1 MELER
6 ITDWLKKSED
16 ELAHIRYQLEDIPKV
31 KMYSFQTDQD
41 ECVLADDF
49 ASIAFTENVDS
60 SGNLVRNTAM
70 KGLIPMPCD
79 ENPRNDCLGTFSYPL
94 ALQVAKENNWR
105 LIEKTYY
112 MCSVGSED
120 YTE

>member
-16 ELAHIRYQLEDIPKV
+16 ELAHIRYQLEERPAI

-41 ECVLADDF
+41 ECVLADDP
-49 ASIAFTENVDS
+49 ASIAFA
-60 SGNLVRNTAM
+60 AM
-70 KGLIPMPCD
+70 KGLISIPCD
-79 ENPRNDCLGTFSYPL
+79 ENPRNDCAGTFSYPL
-94 ALQVAKENNWR
+94 ALQVAKKNNWR

-112 MCSVGSED
+112 LCSVGSED